1 MKDSKRNAQQMAS
14 LNEKRSVG
22 KPVQS
27 NYGMKHRP
35 EPKEKDNG

>member
-1 MKDSKRNAQQMAS
+1 MKDSKRNAKRMAS

-27 NYGMKHRP
+27 KYGMKYQP
-35 EPKEKDNG
+35 EPKEKG